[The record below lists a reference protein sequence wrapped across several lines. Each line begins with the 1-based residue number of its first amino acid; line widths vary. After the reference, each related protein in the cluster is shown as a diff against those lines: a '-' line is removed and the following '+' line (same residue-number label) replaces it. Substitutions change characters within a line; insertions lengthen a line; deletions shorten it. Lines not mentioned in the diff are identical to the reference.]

1 MNWLEDINLSLFV
14 AFLSLLFTVFIGFIA
29 IFYAKKTYDNAEKV
43 YQFQLKLLKRE
54 VIARDIKLSLVNSY
68 LLSQISWY
76 EQYFDENIK
85 CLIAVRDKILSGYDS
100 FYINDLGLF
109 HTISFGDGQY
119 VLYKNI
125 EFKASNIFE
134 LINIYAHKNISV
146 PDNINGLI
154 ECSSRI
160 KGFFDLI
167 PHLIHRHIS
176 ESSVNIDNIITSING
191 VVGELNS
198 INKKYIDN
206 IKIELNKNT

>member
-85 CLIAVRDKILSGYDS
+85 CLI
-100 FYINDLGLF
+100 
-109 HTISFGDGQY
+109 
-119 VLYKNI
+119 
-125 EFKASNIFE
+125 
-134 LINIYAHKNISV
+134 
-146 PDNINGLI
+146 
-154 ECSSRI
+154 
-160 KGFFDLI
+160 
-167 PHLIHRHIS
+167 
-176 ESSVNIDNIITSING
+176 
-191 VVGELNS
+191 
-198 INKKYIDN
+198 
-206 IKIELNKNT
+206 